1 MTPEELSTA
10 LANEIRIL
18 LHLLSKVEPARLDYR
33 PTSGQRSLL
42 ELLQYLTVVGPIH
55 ARAVADPAFDL
66 DAWRAAWTQGE
77 AEAKARNLDQIRE
90 ALAGQPALFASL
102 LADADLSAPIEMFGN
117 RASRGLMWVN
127 LVLCHLAA
135 YRMQVFL
142 YLKSTG
148 REELNTFNLWLGMD
162 PPQPVAG
169 NGPAAALT
177 SP

>member
-1 MTPEELSTA
+1 MTPEELGDS

-18 LHLLSKVEPARLDYR
+18 VHLLSKVDPVRLDYR
-33 PTSGQRSLL
+33 PTPGQRSLL
-42 ELLQYLTVVGPIH
+42 ELLQYLTIVGPIH
-55 ARAVADPAFDL
+55 AQAVAAPAFDM

-77 AEAKARNLDQIRE
+77 AEAKDRNLDQIRE
-90 ALAGQPALFASL
+90 ALAGQPALYASL

-117 RASRGLMWVN
+117 RASRGAMWVS
-127 LVLCHLAA
+127 LVLCHLVA

-162 PPQPVAG
+162 PRRP
-169 NGPAAALT
+169 
-177 SP
+177 

>member
-1 MTPEELSTA
+1 MTAQELSAA

-33 PTSGQRSLL
+33 PTPGQRSLL
-42 ELLQYLTVVGPIH
+42 ELLQYLTILGPIH
-55 ARAVADPAFDL
+55 ARAVAAPAFDMDSWR
-66 DAWRAAWTQGE
+66 DAFTQGKD
-77 AEAKARNLDQIRE
+77 EAKDRNLDQIRE
-90 ALAGQPALFASL
+90 ALAGQPALFAEL
-102 LADADLSAPIEMFGN
+102 LAGADLAAPVEMFGT
-117 RASRGLMWVN
+117 RASRGAMWVN

-162 PPQPVAG
+162 PPER
-169 NGPAAALT
+169 
-177 SP
+177 